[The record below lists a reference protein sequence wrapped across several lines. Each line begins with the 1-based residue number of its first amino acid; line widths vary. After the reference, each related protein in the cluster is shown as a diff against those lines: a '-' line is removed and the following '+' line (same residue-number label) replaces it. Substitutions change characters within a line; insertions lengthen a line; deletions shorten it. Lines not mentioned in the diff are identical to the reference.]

1 MRLSLR
7 VFCVVIIAGTIA
19 ALTVSVA
26 QEKNDA
32 DKLYNEGNA
41 RYKSG
46 NFQGAIEKYTE
57 ALNIVGDYRYHYQR
71 GLSFKNSRQYDK
83 AISDFEAAISLKK
96 DFAIGYNALG
106 GVHLMTGDFDKSIES
121 FKLASK
127 NDPRLDR
134 SRKGIG
140 EAYAGKAQQLLDAGR
155 FEAAGA
161 LLDEALAEHSENAK
175 LYLIAARVYN
185 RLENPEKS
193 IGSAQEAI
201 KLKKRGAM
209 GAEYFELG
217 IGYKKLNDF
226 GKARAAFIEAKKDP
240 SYSRNAQYEL
250 DGLKG
255 R

>member
-7 VFCVVIIAGTIA
+7 VFCFALALGVVA
-19 ALTVSVA
+19 ACSTAIA

-46 NFQGAIEKYTE
+46 NYQGAIEKYTE

-71 GLSFKNSRQYDK
+71 GLSYKNSRQYDR
-83 AISDFEAAISLKK
+83 AVSDFEAAISLKK
-96 DFAIGYNALG
+96 DFAIGFNALG
-106 GVHLMTGDFDKSIES
+106 GVHLLVGDYDKSIES
-121 FKLASK
+121 FKLAAK

-140 EAYAGKAQQLLDAGR
+140 EAYAGKAQQLLDAGK
-155 FEAAGA
+155 FEGAGM
-161 LLDEALAEHSENAK
+161 LLDEALTEHSENAK

-185 RLENPEKS
+185 RLENAEKS
-193 IGSAQEAI
+193 ISSAQEAI

-226 GKARAAFIEAKKDP
+226 EKARAAFMEAKKDP
-240 SYSRNAQYEL
+240 TYSRNAQYEL

>member
-7 VFCVVIIAGTIA
+7 VSCF
-19 ALTVSVA
+19 ALALGLLVGYTTSTG
-26 QEKNDA
+26 QDKNEA

-46 NFQGAIEKYTE
+46 NYQGAVEKYTQ
-57 ALNIVGDYRYHYQR
+57 ALAIVGDYRYHYQR

-83 AISDFEAAISLKK
+83 AVSDFDAAISLRQ

-106 GVHLMTGDFDKSIES
+106 GVYLLLGDYDKSIES
-121 FKLASK
+121 FKLAAK

-140 EAYAGKAQQLLDAGR
+140 EAYAGKAQQLLDAGK
-155 FEAAGA
+155 FDTAGG
-161 LLDEALAEHSENAK
+161 LLDEALGEHSENAK
-175 LYLIAARVYN
+175 LYLIASRVYN
-185 RLENPEKS
+185 RLEHADKS
-193 IGSAQEAI
+193 IRAAQEAI

-217 IGYKKLNDF
+217 MGYKKLNDF
-226 GKARAAFIEAKKDP
+226 EKARAAFLEAKKDP

-255 R
+255 K